1 MGKASKK
8 KARRREGSGQSRADF
23 ERQRAAER
31 NEREIAAADAA
42 WAFVAKAML
51 GISDMARKMQDAEAE
66 GVKAWWGDTRVVPAA
81 IPDWEPESLGTYFFS
96 DMYITRAASA
106 PPLSAAVIPEVD
118 ALRKSPALA
127 AGGIQVLVRAVVF
140 DGVKASE
147 PALDAIIETVTEV
160 LKDEL
165 ANDAPEDDLAEGLL
179 MQLGGFTLFEAAA
192 TVIGKDTLT
201 ATLPVLK
208 RHADAALTEIGMAR
222 PTGVQVAEALASA
235 VMEDYLFDDPADA
248 ELLARLHRDDDHR
261 GNALDALIADGLL
274 EPEDAIRVGIA
285 VLAELA
291 DTCRTNATS
300 ILEIP

>member
-8 KARRREGSGQSRADF
+8 KAQRREGSGQSRADF
-23 ERQRAAER
+23 ERERAAER
-31 NEREIAAADAA
+31 NERENAAADAA
-42 WAFVAKAML
+42 RATVAEAML
-51 GISDMARKMQDAEAE
+51 GISDMARKMQAAEAE
-66 GVKAWWGDTRVVPAA
+66 GVKAWWGGARVVPAA

-96 DMYITRAASA
+96 GTHITRAASA
-106 PPLSAAVIPEVD
+106 PPLSAAVIPEAG
-118 ALRKSPALA
+118 ALRESPALA
-127 AGGIQVLVRAVVF
+127 AGGIQVLVRAVVL

-147 PALDAIIETVTEV
+147 PALDAITGTITEV

-165 ANDAPEDDLAEGLL
+165 AKDAPDDRLEGLL

-192 TVIGKDTLT
+192 TVIGNDTLS
-201 ATLPVLK
+201 ATLPVLE
-208 RHADAALTEIGMAR
+208 RHADAALTGIGMAR

-235 VMEDYLFDDPADA
+235 VTEDYLFDDPADA

-291 DTCRTNATS
+291 DMCRTSATS
-300 ILEIP
+300 ILDIS